1 MLKKIK
7 EFFKWIAG
15 RIASVWNSI
24 KNLWSGQSDQKI
36 LTRKDVM
43 TKLINGKANFSF
55 AIVEDNSKRLVIHI
69 RDKDILE
76 SLDWRNINYEDPSK
90 YRVCVKRDKDI
101 FKITYSE
108 LVAVNNNFVSF
119 IVNSVDDGKTSS
131 CELEGMK
138 KMLGLNS
145 NREVSIIEKISQK
158 PEVVSST
165 SKVPASDSK
174 VLSSEAGKPSK
185 LLDNLSR
192 EQLMKSK
199 LIIPTF

>member
-1 MLKKIK
+1 
-7 EFFKWIAG
+7 
-15 RIASVWNSI
+15 
-24 KNLWSGQSDQKI
+24 
-36 LTRKDVM
+36 M

-119 IVNSVDDGKTSS
+119 IVNSVEDGKTSS

-145 NREVSIIEKISQK
+145 NREVFCNS
-158 PEVVSST
+158 
-165 SKVPASDSK
+165 
-174 VLSSEAGKPSK
+174 
-185 LLDNLSR
+185 LD
-192 EQLMKSK
+192 
-199 LIIPTF
+199 LI